1 MMATAGRSVWSAGGI
16 RYAGE
21 FWFPV
26 PVEDFWR
33 TIEDFD
39 SYQVWW
45 TWLRDFRTDTAG
57 LVDGNVLHGTVVP
70 PLPYRFRL
78 EVRLHSC
85 ERLSVTKA
93 TLAGDLAGDATMHF
107 DEVQGGTRVRV
118 EWTLVMASTPMRVA
132 ARVARPLVLWG
143 HDRVVGSW
151 RWRSPASP
159 ADCPPPRTR
168 SYLAGTRSV
177 GRNRTGNGSSSTISV
192 LPMASTDRRSSP
204 STRR

>member
-93 TLAGDLAGDATMHF
+93 TLAGDLTGAATMHF
-107 DEVQGGTRVRV
+107 EEVQGGTRVRV
-118 EWTLVMASTPMRVA
+118 EWTLLRASTPMRVA

-143 HDRVVGSW
+143 HDRVVEMAVAGIAG
-151 RWRSPASP
+151 RLPA
-159 ADCPPPRTR
+159 
-168 SYLAGTRSV
+168 
-177 GRNRTGNGSSSTISV
+177 
-192 LPMASTDRRSSP
+192 ASDT
-204 STRR
+204 